1 MVIANSLSHPC
12 TVLGALSDGRDR
24 LLINVVLDVLTI
36 DVRDDVLINSVTTV
50 TVGVGVAMLADVE
63 VTELVAVTITLEF
76 AAPLL
81 YAVDD
86 VRASIN
92 IGVLTGV
99 RVNFG
104 VSVIVDALA
113 RVFAASI
120 NGVVPDVG
128 VDMLTSLEF
137 IMTSSLEE

>member
-1 MVIANSLSHPC
+1 MWTVISNSISHPC
-12 TVLGALSDGRDR
+12 TVLDALSDGRDR
-24 LLINVVLDVLTI
+24 LLIDISLDVLI
-36 DVRDDVLINSVTTV
+36 IGVRDDVLINLLTTA

-63 VTELVAVTITLEF
+63 VTLEF
-76 AAPLL
+76 DAPLL

-92 IGVLTGV
+92 IGILTGE

-104 VSVIVDALA
+104 VSVTIDALA

-120 NGVVPDVG
+120 NSVVPDVG